1 MSLEFA
7 AISPHPPIIVPEVGG
22 EETKKC
28 QKTISAMEQ
37 LADKLCEARPQTVI
51 VISPHALIH
60 PDKFAVYASPKFY
73 GDFGQFGAP
82 NVSFHFNNDLI
93 LSSEIVKKSNENNI
107 KAFSFGNPE
116 SEYFELDHGVMVPLY
131 YLAKKIPK
139 DTKILPIA
147 FSLLGKIEHFTF
159 GQVIKEVVNS
169 PEFSDNKI
177 AVVASGDLSHR
188 LFQGAPAGY
197 SPEGKEFDQE
207 LVELIRKNKV
217 REILEM
223 DDEFIE
229 AAGECGYRSI
239 LILLG
244 ALDGLNY
251 KPEILSYEG
260 PFGVGYLVAD
270 FINLS
275 I

>member
-7 AISPHPPIIVPEVGG
+7 CITPHPPIIVPEVGG
-22 EETKKC
+22 LETKKS
-28 QKTISAMEQ
+28 QNTIEAMEK

-51 VISPHALIH
+51 VISPHAIIH
-60 PDKFAVYASPKFY
+60 PDRFAVYASPKFY
-73 GDFGQFGAP
+73 GDLGQFGAP

-93 LSSEIVKKSNENNI
+93 LASEIVKKSNENNI
-107 KAFSFGNPE
+107 RSFLFGNPE

-131 YLAKKIPK
+131 YLAKKLSK
-139 DTKILPIA
+139 DTKILPMA
-147 FSLLGKIEHFTF
+147 FSMLGKIEHFTF
-159 GQVIKEVVNS
+159 GQIIKGVADS
-169 PEFSDNKI
+169 PMFADDKI
-177 AVVASGDLSHR
+177 AIVASGDLSHR
-188 LFQGAPAGY
+188 LIQGAPAGFA
-197 SPEGKEFDQE
+197 PEGKEFDQE
-207 LVELIRKNKV
+207 LVDLIRKNKV

-260 PFGVGYLVAD
+260 PFGVGYLVVD
-270 FINLS
+270 FKIHQ
-275 I
+275 